1 MSTQTATTVKRGG
14 AGAGA
19 AAAAAGHKAPT
30 LVLHENYKPADT
42 TQGRGKGFPAI
53 FQADPKAKQY
63 TWEEVAQH
71 NTGECATKRST
82 AAHAALARR
91 PSAARPATSLH
102 WDRHRC
108 ESGACWCATKR
119 LRMAAFVFVQVW
131 LDR

>member
-14 AGAGA
+14 AG

-71 NTGECATKRST
+71 NTGQCATTRST
-82 AAHAALARR
+82 AAHAARPPPVSR
-91 PSAARPATSLH
+91 PSSHVAPLG
-102 WDRHRC
+102 RHRC
-108 ESGACWCATKR
+108 EG
-119 LRMAAFVFVQVW
+119 
-131 LDR
+131 